1 MTLRKVNRYY
11 LLVLST
17 YSTSHSFIR
26 PDTST
31 RSNQIRY
38 WVRKERKVLEE
49 QACPALGRYLMIF
62 ADIEYEKSE
71 KYGKDEMDAEQP
83 ASLSTYGLRHIQ
95 STFGTEST
103 LVPNS
108 TDKTINWHYVIS
120 ICYWANSR
128 RDYFSTS
135 TKDAWPWIDCDT
147 NRNGKY
153 GIRHMSDLCL
163 CEMFLFRKL
172 RKRFFQFS

>member
-1 MTLRKVNRYY
+1 MILPRTGSLSCSGRASAIVWAWAPQRANDGRLDAQKVISICYSANSRRDY
-11 LLVLST
+11 LS
-17 YSTSHSFIR
+17 
-26 PDTST
+26 TST
-31 RSNQIRY
+31 RVLVLGVLSN
-38 WVRKERKVLEE
+38 L
-49 QACPALGRYLMIF
+49 
-62 ADIEYEKSE
+62 D
-71 KYGKDEMDAEQP
+71 
-83 ASLSTYGLRHIQ
+83 GLRHIQ

-103 LVPNS
+103 LVLNS
-108 TDKTINWHYVIS
+108 TDNRSIDDVLVVRLYSYVRHVIS

-172 RKRFFQFS
+172 RKRFFSFRSFSREN